1 MLPIAVSLLGYLR
14 ALLSPRHHL
23 AVEIAALR
31 QQLAVFKRK
40 QPRPQMRKLD
50 RLFWIVLRRCWPCW
64 SDALILVKPETVP
77 VGIARAFNGSGGG
90 DRTPAMWGGPRSI
103 AKFATSSAA

>member
-1 MLPIAVSLLGYLR
+1 MLPIAMSLLGYLR
-14 ALLSPRHHL
+14 ALLLPRHHL

-50 RLFWIVLRRCWPCW
+50 RLF
-64 SDALILVKPETVP
+64 
-77 VGIARAFNGSGGG
+77 GSFSAVAGL
-90 DRTPAMWGGPRSI
+90 AGP
-103 AKFATSSAA
+103 TH